1 MFKGVQDIFFD
12 LDHTLWDFERNSAL
26 TFQKILAEN
35 GVEVGLNSFLEVY
48 RPINLAYWKVYREN
62 RISKENLRY
71 NRLKETF
78 DALEYRVSDN
88 LIEILSERYIE
99 CLSSFGHLIPNAM
112 QILEYLAPK
121 YNLHIITNG
130 FREAQR
136 KKIKNSNI
144 QEFFKEIID
153 SETAGVK
160 KPNPKIFQ
168 AALKCANTT
177 AKTSLMIGDS
187 LEADIMGAQAMGMQ
201 VLHFNFHKE
210 PEHKLCKMINNLNEI
225 KSLL

>member
-88 LIEILSERYIE
+88 LIDILSERYIE

>member
-12 LDHTLWDFERNSAL
+12 LYHTLWDFERNSAL

-88 LIEILSERYIE
+88 LIDILSERYIE

>member
-1 MFKGVQDIFFD
+1 MFKEVRDIFFD

-35 GVEVGLNSFLEVY
+35 KVEVGLDPFLEVY

-78 DALEYRVSDN
+78 DALEYRVTDH
-88 LIEILSERYIE
+88 LIDTLSERYIE

-121 YNLHIITNG
+121 YNLHIINSL
-130 FREAQR
+130 
-136 KKIKNSNI
+136 KITITHTQQK
-144 QEFFKEIID
+144 
-153 SETAGVK
+153 
-160 KPNPKIFQ
+160 
-168 AALKCANTT
+168 
-177 AKTSLMIGDS
+177 
-187 LEADIMGAQAMGMQ
+187 
-201 VLHFNFHKE
+201 
-210 PEHKLCKMINNLNEI
+210 
-225 KSLL
+225 

>member
-1 MFKGVQDIFFD
+1 MFKEVRDIFFD

-35 GVEVGLNSFLEVY
+35 KVEVGLDPFLEVY

-78 DALEYRVSDN
+78 DALEYRVTDH
-88 LIEILSERYIE
+88 LIDTLSERYIE

-187 LEADIMGAQAMGMQ
+187 LEADIRGAQAMGMQ